1 VRRLRKI
8 EKLKIRRGAN
18 GGLMERAIPF
28 RSGES
33 GDARIGG
40 SEQGVDDSVLVNR
53 GVKLDGWVELGTP
66 H

>member
-1 VRRLRKI
+1 
-8 EKLKIRRGAN
+8 
-18 GGLMERAIPF
+18 MECAIPF